1 MTAATI
7 KGYRGMGMEGAVARW
22 YDRSARKD
30 MERFR
35 ALAAR
40 LRTVLPQG
48 GDVLE
53 VAPGPGYFAIE
64 MAKGGAYRV
73 TGLDVGRTMVELGH
87 RNAPKRA
94 SRSTSVRAMHR
105 PCPSQTKARSAGM
118 QCGVQEFSQPHRALE
133 EMYRVLH
140 PGGTA
145 LVLDLR
151 KDVPM
156 SEIRKYFRSIGLST
170 INRWMTLAAFRFML
184 LKRAYTRG
192 QLERMLADIPFRSRE
207 VRLVDMGVELAARS
221 SLVVP
226 SSRRPILWLARAR
239 RA

>member
-22 YDRSARKD
+22 YDRSTRKD

-48 GDVLE
+48 GDLLE
-53 VAPGPGYFAIE
+53 VAPGPGYVAIE

-73 TGLDVGRTMVELGH
+73 TGLDVSRTMVELAH
-87 RNAPKRA
+87 RNAAEAGVEVDFRQGNA
-94 SRSTSVRAMHR
+94 SAM
-105 PCPSQTKARSAGM
+105 PFADDSFDLLACSAAFKN
-118 QCGVQEFSQPHRALE
+118 FSEPHKALE
-133 EMYRVLH
+133 EMYRVLR

-156 SEIRKYFRSIGLST
+156 SEIRKYFGAIGLST

-192 QLERMLADIPFRSRE
+192 QLEAMLTDIPFRSKE
-207 VRLVDMGVELAARS
+207 IRLVDVGVEL
-221 SLVVP
+221 
-226 SSRRPILWLARAR
+226 WLQK
-239 RA
+239 